1 MTVEFGGRA
10 IVAKSRIRLEIIF
23 DRLEAKIA
31 ILLDLEKP
39 FLLSNTKLHIS
50 RRLRRP
56 YKVMFELV
64 IIVVVLL
71 HIVVNNVILLF
82 SRVERTI
89 LSGNR
94 LARLLR
100 TIPLP
105 KWTSAAFANNSE
117 NFQSSAR
124 SLQAAEVFT
133 RQRYACLTVPHWVPT
148 WLRGSNMVAKRG
160 RPFAQT
166 SNDDTKNRRR
176 REARER
182 MARLRL
188 QRKGITPKRQ
198 WNSIDYLQHGEFV
211 ARLSSAGEN
220 NVPHIFCT
228 SHPSLET
235 QNNARDHGDYP
246 DRTETASRAPSSLQD
261 NLGEIVMFG
270 DISQISDISKGHPL
284 GSTVEEHNIAVQSI
298 VSDVGDVAENQGF
311 HGRRTPHQES
321 MPSLDDLTSLP
332 MSDPMTGSSETR
344 EYASIQQQYTVHSN
358 LLSPGLDGMNG
369 SDSVLAESFQPSNED
384 NYQRQQTLGVSDVHV
399 DDASEASAI
408 LLVDPKV
415 AHRRRLG
422 AERSRRYYQRKVA
435 LLGRPGTRRKD
446 ELHHAET
453 VFRIDTAGRSE
464 GCKKKQTLVR
474 DICSPES
481 IHNVDERQ
489 NYDNN
494 ATFSRD
500 ETLPENCRFSEPF
513 EESPRKTL
521 AIRLCDQ
528 LIHGFHECSREQHA
542 AGFVDHQNLVGNG
555 HHDLREMFSSEGFTS
570 VIGLPEIA
578 QYHHTIEAEIPQAA
592 QWDETFCG
600 TLPGSAEGRT
610 SVKHVCLHKERTQA
624 IAPNISFD
632 VDSFLGFA
640 TSLGVALKGL
650 LYQPS
655 PQARQNLDNDVHF
668 GLEIPESS
676 SNGGQSASPS
686 FNMLRDVPHL
696 FLGRLV
702 GAENVVVHVFFPHL
716 EVNPE
721 TSILNASQLSR
732 WNDKILE
739 PAIYDHFPAHFT
751 QHLSAGYQHALANS
765 RARQVEARK
774 IETASYESQ
783 QAITYFLPPEHL
795 HGIWMMVQHKIAC
808 SPGLWDFRD
817 AQLYISA
824 KGTKLQFKTDL
835 PHPSLN
841 HAISKF
847 QSYLDGIL
855 NLEHLSLDRFFV
867 DIGKEIC
874 PPTSSVLM
882 SEETVLVEPQVYSWR
897 RCCLQEFIRQ
907 LYDGQP
913 PAAGGPG
920 QRYYAQNMLYE
931 ACSLTS
937 ETPKRSKLREAGLLY
952 SQFYASVKELFDASK
967 CKPFDNDGLEELA
980 LDPQIRRGMHAAVR
994 GHLPDYKIIERAYIA
1009 SKGRVKNALLS
1020 SRQKSFGVR
1029 EEHRISWG
1037 LLQEVQSQLSLHL
1050 RTEPIHDLP
1059 ARPTYVWG
1067 VKSDVYLNFLQ
1078 QSADKFAAGFEVML
1092 MKSSEG
1098 LVSQEETK
1106 MMVMFLKC
1114 LRFVFGGQQLQRES
1128 ALWWGYKAARQGARN
1143 LAWYG
1148 LGFSHT
1154 LPRYGYCWMEQRFD
1168 WSQLRF
1174 DPQITS
1180 QVLFSND
1187 ILHGKQIRRRA
1198 EVQVFFDSIRRLEL
1212 ALAWLRRYQQDST
1225 ATDRLITWVVHICLH
1240 QFRVDILHRMKSE
1253 MRQGVEQDALHGK
1266 QPLCMEYLREILKDR
1281 VYVISGNRCDIKNV
1295 SDLAHLLFDFDDG
1308 PARTHWEDLPFRK
1321 LYRRAISGLRSLH
1334 SEGIGNKSDTMETL
1348 FRKRL
1353 WRRLLSYHWILPYPT
1368 RDNIMQRT
1376 KDGHR
1381 MWYS

>member
-1 MTVEFGGRA
+1 V
-10 IVAKSRIRLEIIF
+10 
-23 DRLEAKIA
+23 
-31 ILLDLEKP
+31 
-39 FLLSNTKLHIS
+39 
-50 RRLRRP
+50 
-56 YKVMFELV
+56 
-64 IIVVVLL
+64 
-71 HIVVNNVILLF
+71 
-82 SRVERTI
+82 
-89 LSGNR
+89 
-94 LARLLR
+94 
-100 TIPLP
+100 
-105 KWTSAAFANNSE
+105 
-117 NFQSSAR
+117 Q
-124 SLQAAEVFT
+124 
-133 RQRYACLTVPHWVPT
+133 
-148 WLRGSNMVAKRG
+148 
-160 RPFAQT
+160 
-166 SNDDTKNRRR
+166 
-176 REARER
+176 
-182 MARLRL
+182 
-188 QRKGITPKRQ
+188 
-198 WNSIDYLQHGEFV
+198 
-211 ARLSSAGEN
+211 
-220 NVPHIFCT
+220 
-228 SHPSLET
+228 
-235 QNNARDHGDYP
+235 
-246 DRTETASRAPSSLQD
+246 
-261 NLGEIVMFG
+261 
-270 DISQISDISKGHPL
+270 
-284 GSTVEEHNIAVQSI
+284 EHNIAVQSI
-298 VSDVGDVAENQGF
+298 VSDVGDAAENQGF

-344 EYASIQQQYTVHSN
+344 EYASIQQQYTAHSN

-369 SDSVLAESFQPSNED
+369 GDSVLAESFQPSSED

-399 DDASEASAI
+399 DNASEASTI

-446 ELHHAET
+446 ELHHAEI
-453 VFRIDTAGRSE
+453 VFRVDTAGRSE

-481 IHNVDERQ
+481 VHKVDERQ
-489 NYDNN
+489 DYDNN
-494 ATFSRD
+494 ATFSCD
-500 ETLPENCRFSEPF
+500 ETLPEDCRFSESF
-513 EESPRKTL
+513 EESPRKSL

-528 LIHGFHECSREQHA
+528 LIHGFHGCSPEQHA

-570 VIGLPEIA
+570 VIGLPEIVKH
-578 QYHHTIEAEIPQAA
+578 HHTDQAEIPQAA

-600 TLPGSAEGRT
+600 TLPGSAEGCT

-716 EVNPE
+716 EVHPG

-795 HGIWMMVQHKIAC
+795 HGIWMTVQHKIAC

-835 PHPSLN
+835 SLADSSLN
-841 HAISKF
+841 NTLSNF
-847 QSYLDGIL
+847 QVYLDGIL
-855 NLEHLSLDRFFV
+855 DLKHLSLDRFFV

-874 PPTSSVLM
+874 PPSSSV
-882 SEETVLVEPQVYSWR
+882 SSTIENVAVEPQVYSWR
-897 RCCLQEFIRQ
+897 RCCLREYIRQ

-913 PAAGGPG
+913 PAIGGAG

-937 ETPKRSKLREAGLLY
+937 ETPRRSKLREAGLLY

-967 CKPFDNDGLEELA
+967 CKPFDNGGLEELA
-980 LDPQIRRGMHAAVR
+980 LDPQIRRGLHATIR
-994 GHLPDYKIIERAYIA
+994 GHLPDLMVIERAYIA
-1009 SKGRVKNALLS
+1009 SKGRVNNVISS
-1020 SRQKSFGVR
+1020 SRHKSFGIR
-1029 EEHRISWG
+1029 EEHRVSWG
-1037 LLQEVQSQLSLHL
+1037 LLQEMRSQLSTDF
-1050 RTEPIHDLP
+1050 REGSVQGLP

-1067 VKSDVYLNFLQ
+1067 VKSDIYLGFLRR
-1078 QSADKFAAGFEVML
+1078 SADKFATGFELML
-1092 MKSSEG
+1092 TKSSEG

-1114 LRFVFGGQQLQRES
+1114 LRYVFGGQLLQQES
-1128 ALWWGYKAARQGARN
+1128 ALWWSCKAARREAGTP
-1143 LAWYG
+1143 AWFG
-1148 LGFSHT
+1148 LGFSNT
-1154 LPRYGYCWMEQRFD
+1154 LPRYGYCWLERRFD
-1168 WSQLRF
+1168 WNQLRF
-1174 DPQITS
+1174 DPQITN
-1180 QVLFSND
+1180 QVLFGSD
-1187 ILHGKQIRRRA
+1187 IFHGKHFRRKA
-1198 EVQVFFDSIRRLEL
+1198 EVQVFFDCIRRLEL
-1212 ALAWLRRYQQDST
+1212 ALTWLRTFQKVSDVV
-1225 ATDRLITWVVHICLH
+1225 DRVISWMVHICLH
-1240 QFRVDILHRMKSE
+1240 QFRVDILHRVRSDMRHASE
-1253 MRQGVEQDALHGK
+1253 RDALQGK
-1266 QPLCMEYLREILKDR
+1266 QPFCMEYLRDILDDR
-1281 VYVISGNRCDIKNV
+1281 VYVTSGNRCDIKTA
-1295 SDLAHLLFDFDDG
+1295 SDLAHLLFDFGDG
-1308 PARTHWEDLPFRK
+1308 LGRTHWEDLPFRK
-1321 LYRRAISGLRSLH
+1321 LYQRAISGLHVFDS
-1334 SEGIGNKSDTMETL
+1334 SELRTNSITMETL

-1353 WRRLLSYHWILPYPT
+1353 LRRLLSYHWILPYPS
-1368 RDNIMQRT
+1368 RDHIMQRT

-1381 MWYS
+1381 MWYSIIFSESNEEASKSCAREPEGQHGEEDWTSRLRKKKQAEEYAQDRRWLWGRKSWQHGHPKAIPTWVWWEEPQWVRWLQGIATTPESI